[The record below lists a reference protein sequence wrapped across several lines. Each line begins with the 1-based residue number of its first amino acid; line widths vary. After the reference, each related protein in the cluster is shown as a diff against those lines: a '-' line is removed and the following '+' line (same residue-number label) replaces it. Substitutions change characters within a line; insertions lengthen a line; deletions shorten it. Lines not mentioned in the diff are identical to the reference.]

1 MPRALQLGLLWLYRR
16 VFAEGLLRYGWGQR
30 LFFQLYDAYKLC
42 FEAGP
47 ISQLQSLIPQGALA
61 VDVGANVGFFT
72 RRLARWVGET
82 GHVFAIEP
90 EDVNFAELTRRLASE
105 GLSKRVTTIKA
116 VADRTPGEARLAINK
131 DHPGDHK
138 IGGDGVPVRAVALD
152 SLLAGELRNTA
163 FIKIDVQGAEMRV
176 LAGAQDILKR
186 DRPALFVEV
195 DPAALSSFG
204 SSTDE
209 LLDVLSQFGYEPHT
223 LEHSG
228 PRRLDVRALPALLGR
243 RSYVDLLF
251 IASGVR

>member
-16 VFAEGLLRYGWGQR
+16 VFAQGLLRYGWGQR
-30 LFFQLYDAYKLC
+30 LFFRLYDAYKLC

-72 RRLARWVGET
+72 RRLAHWVGET

-105 GLSKRVTTIKA
+105 GLSKRVTAIKA
-116 VADRTPGEARLAINK
+116 VADRASGEVRLTVNR

-138 IGGDGVPVRAVALD
+138 IGDNGVPVRAVSLD
-152 SLLAGELRNTA
+152 SLLASERHKIA

-176 LAGAQDILKR
+176 LAGAQDILRR

-195 DPAALSSFG
+195 DPAALGNFG
-204 SSTDE
+204 SGTDE
-209 LLDVLSQFGYEPHT
+209 LFHLLSQFGYEPHT
-223 LEHSG
+223 LERDG
-228 PRRLDVRALPALLGR
+228 PRRLDVCTLPDLLSR

-251 IASGVR
+251 IAGGAR